1 MSSRSLCVL
10 NAGSSSLKF
19 ALYRVAP
26 DGAPQRA
33 MSGEAEGIGDDV
45 TWLGVWTFEDGSAE
59 WAPAG

>member
-33 MSGEAEGIGDDV
+33 MSGEA
-45 TWLGVWTFEDGSAE
+45 
-59 WAPAG
+59 